1 MAYTHF
7 SGFSNCDC
15 GSGANAITDLA
26 LLDTTLTYAKNNGM
40 MGQIDLAAALK
51 KLDTANVSGKINGT
65 NLEITDSDNKTVTID
80 MLPIFNANARS
91 VSGAIEGSNLV
102 LSDPAGNKSTISLAA
117 IFDAIKV
124 STAGAATETTAG
136 VVKLGNRVLAN
147 DGTTVLGRLIGA

>member
-51 KLDTANVSGKINGT
+51 KLDTNTTNVSGKINGT

-80 MLPIFNANARS
+80 MLPIFNA
-91 VSGAIEGSNLV
+91 I
-102 LSDPAGNKSTISLAA
+102 KAA
-117 IFDAIKV
+117 
-124 STAGAATETTAG
+124 TAGAATETTAG